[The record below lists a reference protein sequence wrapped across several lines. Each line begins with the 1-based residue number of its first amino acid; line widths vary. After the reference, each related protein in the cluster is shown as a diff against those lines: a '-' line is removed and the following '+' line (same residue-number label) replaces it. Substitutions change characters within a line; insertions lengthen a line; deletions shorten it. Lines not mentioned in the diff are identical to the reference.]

1 MKKKLSNTWLI
12 VRHGVEKYLVKN
24 FEIFVPSSAGD
35 SNALGKHTAISINLI
50 FPLLS
55 RLMEVLRIKT
65 EIHAAGAFCIKIK
78 KCQNQKTKKII

>member
-1 MKKKLSNTWLI
+1 MKKKISNTWLI

-50 FPLLS
+50 FPLI
-55 RLMEVLRIKT
+55 V
-65 EIHAAGAFCIKIK
+65 KIDGVFK
-78 KCQNQKTKKII
+78 DKNRNLCS